1 MPQHQIQF
9 NPRREKLFVVE
20 IRCAVQTP
28 DGSVE
33 TVTFA
38 SGPTEAKAV
47 REWRSGDRFFAQIAS
62 TKVLAGNC
70 PMFKSPSY
78 LRLEEAAKDRVKPGG
93 YRNYRVP
100 KVA

>member
-20 IRCAVQTP
+20 VRCNVKTE
-28 DGSVE
+28 DGVVE

-38 SGPTEAKAV
+38 VGETEPKAIKA
-47 REWRSGDRFFAQIAS
+47 WRNENFFSQVAS

-70 PMFKSPSY
+70 PLFKSPSY
-78 LRLEEAAKDRVKPGG
+78 LRLEEMAKDRVKPGG